1 MWRRG
6 EFVAPYCNFMRYFF
20 TATAI
25 IITDQLIKYEI
36 RKNLS
41 LGESIDIVR
50 NLLEITHVVNKGGA
64 WGIFSGFTLPL
75 TVFSA
80 VISVG
85 IILFI
90 AMSKNLSSGMK
101 TALTLIVSGGIG
113 NVTDR
118 LVFGEVT
125 DMFSLSFFSPVFN
138 FADISITFGC
148 IFLLI
153 VVLKDR
159 GKEKE
164 R

>member
-1 MWRRG
+1 MKFVDSG
-6 EFVAPYCNFMRYFF
+6 E
-20 TATAI
+20 
-25 IITDQLIKYEI
+25 IKLK
-36 RKNLS
+36 RF
-41 LGESIDIVR
+41 G
-50 NLLEITHVVNKGGA
+50 LLEITHVVNKGGA

-90 AMSKNLSSGMK
+90 AMSENLSSGMK